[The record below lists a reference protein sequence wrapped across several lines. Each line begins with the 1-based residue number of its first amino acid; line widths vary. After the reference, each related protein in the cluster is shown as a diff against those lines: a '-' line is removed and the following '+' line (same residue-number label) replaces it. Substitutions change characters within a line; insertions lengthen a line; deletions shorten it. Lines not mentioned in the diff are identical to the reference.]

1 MYAYLAKS
9 MEAQIQKALEVLKSG
24 KTILYPT
31 DTVWGIGC
39 DATNALAV
47 QQIYTLKK
55 RDERKALVCLVAD
68 FNMLENYVSSVPK
81 EVFKILKHRK
91 NPTTVIYNNP
101 QKIAPNLI
109 AENNTLAL
117 RICQDEF
124 CQKLIKRLGKPIV
137 SSSAN
142 ISGTPTPQAFEQIQ
156 DEIKESVDYI
166 VNLRQQKTETA
177 KPSTI
182 IKVDSKGHAKTI
194 RA

>member
-1 MYAYLAKS
+1 MYAYLAKA

>member
-1 MYAYLAKS
+1 MYAYLAKA

-81 EVFKILKHRK
+81 EVFEILKYRK